1 MARSGASHGLK
12 APALLNAYS
21 ALKTVQEMDPDFK
34 HKVRVPVMV
43 ITGTQSAGK
52 TTFIEAMVG
61 FPVGFTDRNT
71 GTRCPVRYVLRR
83 SEEACY
89 KVAGQELRGQ
99 KEVREKVTA
108 QMKNLEL
115 RKQFISEEGTVFSFG
130 EAQFGAA
137 IGAKRKSE
145 SEDRV
150 GEGIVKW
157 IIERLLRRRR
167 GETARERMSMARM
180 QDRSQP
186 DSEDIAK
193 IVKEYLRNDR
203 VMPVVLCKARS
214 GIDVD
219 FDVADGE
226 FKN

>member
-1 MARSGASHGLK
+1 M
-12 APALLNAYS
+12 P
-21 ALKTVQEMDPDFK
+21 
-34 HKVRVPVMV
+34 
-43 ITGTQSAGK
+43 
-52 TTFIEAMVG
+52 
-61 FPVGFTDRNT
+61 
-71 GTRCPVRYVLRR
+71 RY
-83 SEEACY
+83 
-89 KVAGQELRGQ
+89 
-99 KEVREKVTA
+99 
-108 QMKNLEL
+108 
-115 RKQFISEEGTVFSFG
+115 
-130 EAQFGAA
+130 
-137 IGAKRKSE
+137 SE
-145 SEDRV
+145 SWEISPKFSKHALIL
-150 GEGIVKW
+150 G
-157 IIERLLRRRR
+157 RR